1 MTTILSKLCCHTL
14 TSTYADFYSPF
25 SQKNIQE
32 CRCGTESC
40 RGVLGPKPKKPP
52 VEERSIASSIIA
64 GTKRKFQDIMG
75 SVRAKSEDNPSSPK
89 KRKLYAGNLG
99 TAKTKNA
106 SAESEV
112 ARERAEREAAEHSR
126 QIASRENRAL
136 KRSIPATTSGR
147 ARAKLLRNKLTSVKS
162 TRITTVSFQRK
173 VPKPG
178 ALRAVKH
185 TLHSRAVPRSVKA
198 VRKQTPSQPRP
209 STPTRSVYEEPSDL
223 EDDNSPNI
231 TPASLRSASKKS
243 KAPSPT
249 ASGQS
254 NKSNPVQTKLTRTVS
269 MGASKGQQRTAKVAS
284 KDNATIQAA
293 EQGRSRNGIRK

>member
-1 MTTILSKLCCHTL
+1 
-14 TSTYADFYSPF
+14 
-25 SQKNIQE
+25 
-32 CRCGTESC
+32 
-40 RGVLGPKPKKPP
+40 
-52 VEERSIASSIIA
+52 
-64 GTKRKFQDIMG
+64 MG

-89 KRKLYAGNLG
+89 KRKLYAGNSG
-99 TAKTKNA
+99 TTKTKNA

-136 KRSIPATTSGR
+136 KRSIPATTSRR
-147 ARAKLLRNKLTSVKS
+147 ARAKLLRNNLTSVKS

-185 TLHSRAVPRSVKA
+185 TLHSRAVPRNVKA
-198 VRKQTPSQPRP
+198 VDKQAPSQQRP
-209 STPTRSVYEEPSDL
+209 STPTRSVYEEPSDS
-223 EDDNSPNI
+223 DDNSPNI

-254 NKSNPVQTKLTRTVS
+254 NKPNPVQAKTSRTVS
-269 MGASKGQQRTAKVAS
+269 MTALKGQQRTAKVAP
-284 KDNATIQAA
+284 KGNATIQAA
-293 EQGRSRNGIRK
+293 EHGRSRSGNRK